1 MLEYEK
7 IIKKRG
13 IKMDKETK
21 IELLK
26 IVAMAVI
33 LILLIIGIVWM
44 NKSEEENEVDT
55 NEIFDVQETNSET
68 TEEDTETTEEDTEA
82 TEENSETTE
91 NETISTENTET
102 E

>member
-1 MLEYEK
+1 
-7 IIKKRG
+7 
-13 IKMDKETK
+13 MDKETK

-33 LILLIIGIVWM
+33 LILLIIGI
-44 NKSEEENEVDT
+44 
-55 NEIFDVQETNSET
+55 
-68 TEEDTETTEEDTEA
+68 EEDTETTEEDTEA